1 MTMPRIRQLL
11 ETRLNTWAAAR
22 NPALPIAWQ
31 NKSFT
36 PPSSGSYL
44 RAFILPAPT
53 ESHDLKG
60 DHRKYSGVFQVSV
73 VAPRDTGPGAAEA
86 IAEEIAALFPM
97 SLRMAIASPAF
108 DLILASPMQIA
119 RGIDEPDRY
128 VVPVSAQYRADD
140 I

>member
-31 NKSFT
+31 NKTFD

-53 ESHDLKG
+53 DSDDLKG
-60 DHRKYSGVFQVSV
+60 DHRKYTGVFQVSV
-73 VAPRDTGPGAAEA
+73 VAPRDTGPGAAES

-97 SLRMAIASPAF
+97 SQTLTIASPAF
-108 DLILASPMQIA
+108 SLQMTSPMQIA
-119 RGIDEPDRY
+119 RGIDDADKH